1 MLGDLIANLD
11 RPDVAR
17 SLIYRNPTQSRS
29 PIESTFE
36 PIDKLT

>member
-29 PIESTFE
+29 PIEQLLSPSTS
-36 PIDKLT
+36 